1 MTDQPLNPFKLPV
14 IKSAHS
20 CREAIKHHGPFLT
33 IKANSSNRSR
43 RARH

>member
-1 MTDQPLNPFKLPV
+1 MSDLALNLFKLPV

-33 IKANSSNRSR
+33 IKANSSNCSR